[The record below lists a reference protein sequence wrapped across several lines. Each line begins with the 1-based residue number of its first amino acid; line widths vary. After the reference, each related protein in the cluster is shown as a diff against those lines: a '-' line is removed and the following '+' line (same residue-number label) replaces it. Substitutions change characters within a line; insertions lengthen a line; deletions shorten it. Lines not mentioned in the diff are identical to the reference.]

1 MMMKKAR
8 VIYNPTSGKE
18 LVKKNLADI
27 LSVLEECG
35 YEASAF
41 ATTPAENSAKNEA
54 RRVAKLGFEL
64 IVAAGGDGTINEVV
78 NGIAPLEKRPSM
90 AIIPAGTTNDYA
102 RALKI
107 PRDNIV
113 KAAEVIKKNQTVKMD
128 IGKAKDSYFINIA
141 AGGHLTEL
149 TYEVPSELK
158 SIFGYLAYLAKGAE
172 MLPRVKPIK
181 MRMEYDEGIYEGNAS
196 MFFLGLTNSVGGFEQ
211 IAPDAKL
218 DDGKF
223 SLIIVKTAN
232 VFEILHLAALM
243 LNGGKHIEDN
253 RLIYTKTSHLHAQT
267 LEENSRMMINLDGEY
282 GGDAPMEF
290 TNLHQHI
297 EMFANAD
304 AIPSNA
310 IMGSVLDDYDGTSD
324 EEDEYHE
331 TSKEFVKEVERLT
344 EEDID
349 NNGKIG

>member
-1 MMMKKAR
+1 MKKAR

-27 LSVLEECG
+27 LSVVEECG
-35 YEASAF
+35 YETSAF
-41 ATTPAENSAKNEA
+41 ATTPEENSAKNEA
-54 RRVAKLGFEL
+54 RRVAELGFDL

-78 NGIAPLEKRPSM
+78 NGIAPLEKRPTM

-107 PRDNIV
+107 PRDNIL

-128 IGKAKDSYFINIA
+128 IGKAQDSYFINIA

-181 MRMEYDEGIYEGNAS
+181 MRMEYDEGVYEGNAS

-253 RLIYTKTSHLHAQT
+253 RLIYTKTSHLHAET
-267 LEENSRMMINLDGEY
+267 LEPNSRMMINLDGEY

-310 IMGSVLDDYDGTSD
+310 IMGSVLDDYDDDSD
-324 EEDEYHE
+324 EEDEYLE